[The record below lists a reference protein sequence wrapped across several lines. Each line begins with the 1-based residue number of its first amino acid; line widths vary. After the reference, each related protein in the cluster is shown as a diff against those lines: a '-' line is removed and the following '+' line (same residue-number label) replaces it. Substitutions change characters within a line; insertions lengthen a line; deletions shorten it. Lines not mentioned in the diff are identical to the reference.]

1 MLKPK
6 KYFPALRVFLLLSVL
21 GAAVSAGGC
30 SRQLPSR
37 QTTEEIVVEEVDYVV
52 TPYPAAKA
60 NEDQQMGMTKLAP
73 DVEHYYDLDF
83 DGVEEKIYYTT
94 EKTEDYE
101 EIPHLFI
108 NDLEIPM
115 MTRGSKCGYG
125 DLYLMDIDTTDSR
138 MELHFDWKGLSDIV
152 TLYNF
157 LHYDNGNV
165 TNAGDLCSSP
175 VWEGRGSLARVWG
188 MDAVENGKVRLWVDT
203 PLYSETFGC
212 YFAGITF
219 ELKDGRLTEVLESDY
234 EIRATDPVYQYRAI
248 TGFVTTVEPEDPKLA
263 FLVEPDQ
270 FIAIDRISLAA
281 DGSVYARAVNTQGE
295 YGWFLTGEELF
306 KKIPG
311 WG

>member
-1 MLKPK
+1 MLLSR
-6 KYFPALRVFLLLSVL
+6 KYNPALCFFALVFTLS
-21 GAAVSAGGC
+21 AAVFVGGC
-30 SRQLPSR
+30 SKQLPAEQSIEI
-37 QTTEEIVVEEVDYVV
+37 TSPEEADYTV
-52 TPYPAAKA
+52 TPYPAAKVK
-60 NEDQQMGMTKLAP
+60 EDQPMEMVRLAP
-73 DVEHYYDLDF
+73 DMEHYYDLDF
-83 DGVEEKIYYTT
+83 DGVEEKIFYTT

-138 MELHFDWKGLSDIV
+138 LELHFDWKGLSDIV

-175 VWEGRGSLARVWG
+175 IWEGRGNLARVWG
-188 MDAVENGKVRLWVDT
+188 MDAVEDGKVRIWVDT

-234 EIRATDPVYQYRAI
+234 EIRATDPVYQYCAK
-248 TGFVTTVEPEDPKLA
+248 TGFVTTMEPDNPKLA
-263 FLVEPDQ
+263 FPVEPDQ
-270 FIAIDRISLAA
+270 FLAIDRISLTA
-281 DGSVYARAVNTQGE
+281 DGIYARAVNTEGE
-295 YGWFLTGEELF
+295 SGWFLTGEDLF
-306 KKIPG
+306 YAMPG